1 MNGEIITNRSAGC
14 IMISDNDSGD
24 ETIPDIY
31 EKRMMFI
38 GIGAAG
44 IILGIFLSTIWGG
57 IGVVD
62 EIMSQDWPE
71 ADVLSVEQ
79 DLEADKHSFIFFFH
93 YEVDGEQYNSSYEC
107 QYEPNMNQASGQNDY
122 DLFPWNTQCLTGSQD
137 FLDMESISYNPDDPS
152 EIDVYPG
159 FTWLAMMYI
168 HGPSLSPLVMSY
180 IGYVTLM
187 RGLKGPGYG
196 LWGRIMNS
204 FDGVFDGRNDDDRRR
219 RD

>member
-1 MNGEIITNRSAGC
+1 
-14 IMISDNDSGD
+14 MISDNDSED
-24 ETIPDIY
+24 EIIPDIY

-44 IILGIFLSTIWGG
+44 IILGIFLSAIWGG

-79 DLEADKHSFIFFFH
+79 DLEADERSYIFFYH
-93 YEVDGEQYNSSYEC
+93 YEVDGEQYNSSHEC
-107 QYEPNMNQASGQNDY
+107 QYEISQSASGQNDAL

-137 FLDMESISYNPDDPS
+137 YLDMESIAYNPDDPS

-168 HGPSLSPLVMSY
+168 HGPSLAPLVLSY
-180 IGYVTLM
+180 IGYVALM
-187 RGLKGPGYG
+187 RGLKGPEYG

-204 FDGVFDGRNDDDRRR
+204 FDGIFDGQNDDERRR

>member
-1 MNGEIITNRSAGC
+1 MRDAPSE
-14 IMISDNDSGD
+14 D
-24 ETIPDIY
+24 ETIPDVY

-93 YEVDGEQYNSSYEC
+93 YEIDGEQYNSSYEC

-137 FLDMESISYNPDDPS
+137 FLDMESISYNPVGEDQ
-152 EIDVYPG
+152 EFI
-159 FTWLAMMYI
+159 
-168 HGPSLSPLVMSY
+168 
-180 IGYVTLM
+180 
-187 RGLKGPGYG
+187 
-196 LWGRIMNS
+196 
-204 FDGVFDGRNDDDRRR
+204 
-219 RD
+219 